1 MCFSSDGGRHTR
13 CALVA
18 GVQTVALPIS
28 KDSIIESAFASGTTI
43 GGFAFFVGV
52 FAALLTS
59 FYSWRL
65 VFLTFFGKA
74 RWAASEHIQH
84 ALHGDAHDHPDDQT
98 AGEEPHVGDPGA
110 RDIPA
115 GTGGYHHPERPWT
128 MLSPLTLPAL
138 RAVLTGFLYHGPFL
152 ERPEAAEFLA
162 VP

>member
-84 ALHGDAHDHPDDQT
+84 ALHGDRS
-98 AGEEPHVGDPGA
+98 EESRVGKQCV
-110 RDIPA
+110 
-115 GTGGYHHPERPWT
+115 
-128 MLSPLTLPAL
+128 SPCSSRWSTF
-138 RAVLTGFLYHGPFL
+138 V
-152 ERPEAAEFLA
+152 
-162 VP
+162 

>member
-1 MCFSSDGGRHTR
+1 MM
-13 CALVA
+13 A
-18 GVQTVALPIS
+18 GTLAITGVGVIGVFGFAGFYS
-28 KDSIIESAFASGTTI
+28 KDAIIEAAFASGTTV

-84 ALHGDAHDHPDDQT
+84 ALHGDAHDHPDDET

-110 RDIPA
+110 SDIPT
-115 GTGGYHHPERPWT
+115 GTGGYHPHESPWS
-128 MLSPLTLPAL
+128 LLVPLRSDAHTSELQSLL
-138 RAVLTGFLYHGPFL
+138 RNTYAVL
-152 ERPEAAEFLA
+152 
-162 VP
+162 